1 MVSQFFDNFQ
11 SNNLKKLP
19 KYSVSPLLDINSPK
33 CSLLNFI
40 FGMNCN
46 LNLIKFHI
54 IIFLEN
60 LKNIL
65 LD

>member
-1 MVSQFFDNFQ
+1 MVSKFFDYFH
-11 SNNLKKLP
+11 SNNFKKLP
-19 KYSVSPLLDINSPK
+19 KISVSPLLDNNSPK
-33 CSLLNFI
+33 CSSLNFI
-40 FGMNCN
+40 FVMNCN

>member
-19 KYSVSPLLDINSPK
+19 KISVSPLLDINSPK
-33 CSLLNFI
+33 WSLLNFI

-46 LNLIKFHI
+46 LKLIKFNI
-54 IIFLEN
+54 IKF
-60 LKNIL
+60 
-65 LD
+65 